1 MYIYIIIIS
10 QPLSSSRKK
19 KTCQDHFFKTCSI
32 ASREF
37 LVNFFREICCIL
49 FLLKMALAC
58 DACLLPRSS
67 ANLKIQQNQ
76 ERWLVACSL
85 RLRGNIWGASWTTEV
100 VLLPLEA
107 EWIFSIHVLSC
118 SFINLASCIPAL
130 SYISQLSGLET
141 ARVPHFLSSSTSTV
155 PEGTPPAA

>member
-1 MYIYIIIIS
+1 MLQKSKNMKKSDQRKLICIVVCRYIIFYIYQYHDVYIYIYNYN
-10 QPLSSSRKK
+10 QPTSVKFTQK

-85 RLRGNIWGASWTTEV
+85 RLRGNIWGAS
-100 VLLPLEA
+100 
-107 EWIFSIHVLSC
+107 
-118 SFINLASCIPAL
+118 
-130 SYISQLSGLET
+130 
-141 ARVPHFLSSSTSTV
+141 
-155 PEGTPPAA
+155 